1 MQVKPVWS
9 VQLTELKDEL
19 QPLVQ
24 MVKDGKI
31 PPGKVSIFEHIPQ
44 SASDNTCNMPN
55 KPSFV
60 NLDFYFMLILKFKIY
75 SSNIVISPFRFC

>member
-1 MQVKPVWS
+1 M
-9 VQLTELKDEL
+9 QLTELKDEL

-31 PPGKVSIFEHIPQ
+31 PPGQVSIFEHIPHTC
-44 SASDNTCNMPN
+44 SGSDMYIMLD

-60 NLDFYFMLILKFKIY
+60 NLDFYLMLNTIHIRSKIH
-75 SSNIVISPFRFC
+75 IQI

>member
-1 MQVKPVWS
+1 M
-9 VQLTELKDEL
+9 QLTELKDEL

-31 PPGKVSIFEHIPQ
+31 PPGKVSIFEHIQ
-44 SASDNTCNMPN
+44 HTCSGSDVYIVLY

-60 NLDFYFMLILKFKIY
+60 NLDFYLMLHLIHIRFKIL
-75 SSNIVISPFRFC
+75 IQI

>member
-1 MQVKPVWS
+1 MRS

-44 SASDNTCNMPN
+44 SASDNTCNMPF
-55 KPSFV
+55 KPPDV
-60 NLDFYFMLILKFKIY
+60 NLDFFLYAH
-75 SSNIVISPFRFC
+75 S

>member
-1 MQVKPVWS
+1 MWINFVTAWC

-31 PPGKVSIFEHIPQ
+31 PPGKVSVF
-44 SASDNTCNMPN
+44 
-55 KPSFV
+55 
-60 NLDFYFMLILKFKIY
+60 KFIY
-75 SSNIVISPFRFC
+75 NNEF